1 MLIFGCC
8 ICSTSPPFYRYIC
21 GCVCE
26 VINQAEQWCGA
37 CPSET
42 DAVPHVHPVSQ
53 HGRSQ
58 TDTRLHRHHLPCP
71 EYDTQS
77 RGSCGQTHTA
87 VTSICPPQS
96 QAMTSSW
103 YGNGTFEVLATGR
116 DGKRKRENH
125 QNWCTVTMT
134 QTSEL
139 QKIRSRIIV
148 YSEVGVRAQMRSP
161 DDQQG
166 MMGRLSADYVAHLS
180 ERQTVPE
187 LSFLFSLFLRWDFS
201 RERLDLFIL
210 FLHFSAQQV
219 VLLSVRVRKWP
230 FHLWV

>member
-1 MLIFGCC
+1 M
-8 ICSTSPPFYRYIC
+8 STLLASMEGVRQTPVCTATTCRVLSMTRRAGEAAVRPTQPSPPYVHLSHRPWHHPDMEMEPLRFWRQ
-21 GCVCE
+21 E
-26 VINQAEQWCGA
+26 EME
-37 CPSET
+37 SE
-42 DAVPHVHPVSQ
+42 SMK
-53 HGRSQ
+53 
-58 TDTRLHRHHLPCP
+58 
-71 EYDTQS
+71 
-77 RGSCGQTHTA
+77 
-87 VTSICPPQS
+87 IK
-96 QAMTSSW
+96 
-103 YGNGTFEVLATGR
+103 N
-116 DGKRKRENH
+116 

-166 MMGRLSADYVAHLS
+166 MMGRLSADFVAHLS
-180 ERQTVPE
+180 ERQTVLE